1 VRYLRNKK
9 KSGLLQLY
17 HREAT
22 NQRLKVAEA
31 AMRSQDKNAIM
42 ADSWYLP
49 QNVGELWDPWS
60 WRRRSITAA
69 LEQAAANETIDR
81 ACEISDLHLN
91 SFFLKILNWH
101 AGTQKKTVERYVRSL
116 LPRR

>member
-1 VRYLRNKK
+1 MTKILRYLNTEVAYA
-9 KSGLLQLY
+9 LQSQIMCAIYETKQKRVACCSCY

-81 ACEISDLHLN
+81 A
-91 SFFLKILNWH
+91 
-101 AGTQKKTVERYVRSL
+101 
-116 LPRR
+116 